1 MGGEALFWI
10 FIVVFSL
17 LMVVGFI
24 VLDRPPRSRGIP
36 TKLSVHTDPKEPRGR
51 HRPADK
57 VDLSETDS
65 RL

>member
-10 FIVVFSL
+10 FIVVFCL
-17 LMVVGFI
+17 LMVAGFFL
-24 VLDRPPRSRGIP
+24 LDRPPKSRGIP

-51 HRPADK
+51 YRPAER
-57 VDLSETDS
+57 VDLNETDS

>member
-17 LMVVGFI
+17 LMLVGFF
-24 VLDRPPRSRGIP
+24 LMDRPPKSRGIP
-36 TKLSVHTDPKEPRGR
+36 TKLSVHTDPRDPRGR
-51 HRPADK
+51 HAPADR
-57 VDLSETDS
+57 VDLAENDS